1 MQQALQSQEFIL
13 RHCEDPRDF
22 SRQRLLTFERVALFF
37 LQGACSSLR
46 FGMQQLL
53 QSLLGNGGFQSGL
66 TVSRQA
72 VSKACRKFPYQ
83 AFVSLQ
89 QQAVDTFYA
98 QRDTPRWMGL
108 RLVGVDG
115 TKVRLPRTSTMAQA
129 FGTQTND
136 RKRAR
141 PMALMVAHYDV
152 LARMP
157 LCAELSPCSMGE
169 RFLAERLLAGRN
181 QDDLLLYDRGFP
193 SYALFALHQA
203 RGVPVCMRL
212 PRRFHPDVDAFIGNG
227 AAEHEITLIPTAKQ
241 RKDAQA
247 LGIEP
252 EPVTLRLVC
261 VRLKSGEVEVLATS
275 LRDTQRYPAHLFKD
289 LYAKRWGI
297 EEGFKALK
305 PWAKLEVFRTEQVS
319 AVYQEVHARWLMLTL
334 TAISNQL
341 VQGRV
346 EQQMSHRQQDYKV
359 NVLASL
365 RKFRDQLYR
374 LWRGLADQD
383 LFDAFLEWVA
393 DDANAVR
400 PGRSYKR
407 KPQFVSPLA
416 GMGA

>member
-1 MQQALQSQEFIL
+1 MQQALQSPEFI
-13 RHCEDPRDF
+13 RQHCDNPRDF
-22 SRQRLLTFERVALFF
+22 SRQRILTFEYVALFF
-37 LQGACSSLR
+37 LQGACASLR
-46 FGMQQLL
+46 FSMQQLL
-53 QSLLGNGGFQSGL
+53 QTLFGSGSFQPGL
-66 TVSRQA
+66 SISRQA

-83 AFVSLQ
+83 AFMSLQ
-89 QQAVDTFYA
+89 QQAIEAFYA
-98 QRDTPRWMGL
+98 QTDTPRWMGL

-115 TKVRLPRTSTMAQA
+115 TKVRLPRTPAMAQE
-129 FGTQTND
+129 FGVQTND

-152 LARMP
+152 LASMP

-169 RFLAERLLAGRN
+169 RFLAERLLAARG

-212 PRRFHPDVDAFIGNG
+212 PRRFHPAVDAFIEDGSID
-227 AAEHEITLIPTAKQ
+227 HEITLTPSAKQ
-241 RKDAQA
+241 RRDAQA
-247 LGIEP
+247 LEIEA
-252 EPVTLRLVC
+252 EPVTLRLVR

-297 EEGFKALK
+297 EEGFKMLK
-305 PWAKLEVFRTEQVS
+305 PWAKLEVFRTEQAS
-319 AVYQEVHARWLMLTL
+319 AVYQEAYARWLMLTL

-341 VQGRV
+341 VQARV
-346 EQQMSHRQQDYKV
+346 DQRMNHRQHHYKV
-359 NVLASL
+359 NALASL
-365 RKFRDQLYR
+365 RKFRDQLYC
-374 LWRGLADQD
+374 LWRGLADQSV
-383 LFDAFLEWVA
+383 FDAFLDWIA

-407 KPQFVSPLA
+407 KSQFVKPLPSI
-416 GMGA
+416 GA

>member
-1 MQQALQSQEFIL
+1 MQQALQSQEFIR

-152 LARMP
+152 LARVP

-193 SYALFALHQA
+193 SYSLFALHQA

-212 PRRFHPDVDAFIGNG
+212 PRRFHPAVEAFIGNG

-275 LRDTQRYPAHLFKD
+275 LRDTQSYPAHLFKD

>member
-1 MQQALQSQEFIL
+1 MQQALQSQEFIR

-66 TVSRQA
+66 TVSRQG

-115 TKVRLPRTSTMAQA
+115 TKVRLPRTSAMAQA

-305 PWAKLEVFRTEQVS
+305 PWAKLEVFRTEPGLGGVSGGPCALVDADPDRHQQPAGTRSRRATNESPATGLQGQRAGLVAQVS
-319 AVYQEVHARWLMLTL
+319 
-334 TAISNQL
+334 
-341 VQGRV
+341 
-346 EQQMSHRQQDYKV
+346 
-359 NVLASL
+359 
-365 RKFRDQLYR
+365 
-374 LWRGLADQD
+374 
-383 LFDAFLEWVA
+383 
-393 DDANAVR
+393 R
-400 PGRSYKR
+400 PV
-407 KPQFVSPLA
+407 VSPLA
-416 GMGA
+416 RACRSGSFRCLPRMGC

>member
-1 MQQALQSQEFIL
+1 M
-13 RHCEDPRDF
+13 
-22 SRQRLLTFERVALFF
+22 
-37 LQGACSSLR
+37 
-46 FGMQQLL
+46 
-53 QSLLGNGGFQSGL
+53 
-66 TVSRQA
+66 
-72 VSKACRKFPYQ
+72 
-83 AFVSLQ
+83 
-89 QQAVDTFYA
+89 
-98 QRDTPRWMGL
+98 
-108 RLVGVDG
+108 
-115 TKVRLPRTSTMAQA
+115 
-129 FGTQTND
+129 
-136 RKRAR
+136 
-141 PMALMVAHYDV
+141 
-152 LARMP
+152 
-157 LCAELSPCSMGE
+157 
-169 RFLAERLLAGRN
+169 
-181 QDDLLLYDRGFP
+181 
-193 SYALFALHQA
+193 
-203 RGVPVCMRL
+203 
-212 PRRFHPDVDAFIGNG
+212 
-227 AAEHEITLIPTAKQ
+227 
-241 RKDAQA
+241 
-247 LGIEP
+247 
-252 EPVTLRLVC
+252 
-261 VRLKSGEVEVLATS
+261 LATS

-416 GMGA
+416 GMGRTTSSNGVSY

>member
-1 MQQALQSQEFIL
+1 MTLVFIR

-152 LARMP
+152 LARVP

-169 RFLAERLLAGRN
+169 RFLAVNG
-181 QDDLLLYDRGFP
+181 
-193 SYALFALHQA
+193 QA
-203 RGVPVCMRL
+203 TACRTES
-212 PRRFHPDVDAFIGNG
+212 RRFV
-227 AAEHEITLIPTAKQ
+227 
-241 RKDAQA
+241 A
-247 LGIEP
+247 LRSWLSLLCVVCIASGTRCAGLHAP
-252 EPVTLRLVC
+252 ASPVPSGCRC
-261 VRLKSGEVEVLATS
+261 VYREWSG
-275 LRDTQRYPAHLFKD
+275 
-289 LYAKRWGI
+289 
-297 EEGFKALK
+297 
-305 PWAKLEVFRTEQVS
+305 
-319 AVYQEVHARWLMLTL
+319 
-334 TAISNQL
+334 
-341 VQGRV
+341 
-346 EQQMSHRQQDYKV
+346 
-359 NVLASL
+359 
-365 RKFRDQLYR
+365 
-374 LWRGLADQD
+374 
-383 LFDAFLEWVA
+383 
-393 DDANAVR
+393 
-400 PGRSYKR
+400 
-407 KPQFVSPLA
+407 
-416 GMGA
+416 

>member
-1 MQQALQSQEFIL
+1 MQQALQSQEFIR

-22 SRQRLLTFERVALFF
+22 SRQRLLTFEHVALFF

-115 TKVRLPRTSTMAQA
+115 TKVRLPRTSAMAQA

-152 LARMP
+152 LARVP

-169 RFLAERLLAGRN
+169 RFLVERLLAGRN

-193 SYALFALHQA
+193 SYSLFALHQA

-212 PRRFHPDVDAFIGNG
+212 PRRFHPAVEAFIGNG
-227 AAEHEITLIPTAKQ
+227 AAEHEITLSPLPSSAKM
-241 RKDAQA
+241 RR
-247 LGIEP
+247 
-252 EPVTLRLVC
+252 RLVLSQNRSPC
-261 VRLKSGEVEVLATS
+261 AW
-275 LRDTQRYPAHLFKD
+275 H
-289 LYAKRWGI
+289 
-297 EEGFKALK
+297 
-305 PWAKLEVFRTEQVS
+305 VS
-319 AVYQEVHARWLMLTL
+319 V
-334 TAISNQL
+334 
-341 VQGRV
+341 
-346 EQQMSHRQQDYKV
+346 
-359 NVLASL
+359 
-365 RKFRDQLYR
+365 
-374 LWRGLADQD
+374 
-383 LFDAFLEWVA
+383 
-393 DDANAVR
+393 
-400 PGRSYKR
+400 
-407 KPQFVSPLA
+407 
-416 GMGA
+416 

>member
-1 MQQALQSQEFIL
+1 
-13 RHCEDPRDF
+13 
-22 SRQRLLTFERVALFF
+22 
-37 LQGACSSLR
+37 
-46 FGMQQLL
+46 
-53 QSLLGNGGFQSGL
+53 
-66 TVSRQA
+66 
-72 VSKACRKFPYQ
+72 
-83 AFVSLQ
+83 
-89 QQAVDTFYA
+89 
-98 QRDTPRWMGL
+98 
-108 RLVGVDG
+108 
-115 TKVRLPRTSTMAQA
+115 
-129 FGTQTND
+129 
-136 RKRAR
+136 
-141 PMALMVAHYDV
+141 
-152 LARMP
+152 
-157 LCAELSPCSMGE
+157 
-169 RFLAERLLAGRN
+169 
-181 QDDLLLYDRGFP
+181 
-193 SYALFALHQA
+193 
-203 RGVPVCMRL
+203 MRL

-252 EPVTLRLVC
+252 EPVTLRLLC

-407 KPQFVSPLA
+407 KPQFVRPLA
-416 GMGA
+416 GMGRTTSSKSPLPPATPEPA